1 VRDVRGATAVDAV
14 VQMVASGDESA
25 GAAVAEIGH
34 WLGVGIGNLVNLL
47 NPEVVVLGGMFQVLH
62 PWLRETLDTAVHGQ
76 SLDEVLGRLEVVAS
90 TLATSAQLHGAAEL
104 GLADVLDD
112 PTAVGP

>member
-1 VRDVRGATAVDAV
+1 MAAVLERLEAQDAAALDAV
-14 VQMVASGDESA
+14 A
-25 GAAVAEIGH
+25 GIGR
-34 WLGVGIGNLVNLL
+34 WLGLGIGNLVNLL

-62 PWLRETLDTAVHGQ
+62 PWLRDTLRTAVRGQ
-76 SLDEVLGRLEVVAS
+76 SLDEVLGQLEVVAS

-112 PTAVGP
+112 PTSVSP